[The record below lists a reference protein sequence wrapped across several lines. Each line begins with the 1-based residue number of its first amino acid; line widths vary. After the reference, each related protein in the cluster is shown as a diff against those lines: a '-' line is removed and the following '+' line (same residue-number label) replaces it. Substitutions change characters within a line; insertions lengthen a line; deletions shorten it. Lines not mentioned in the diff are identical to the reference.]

1 MCKSE
6 NRQSMTSSIY
16 DYDPTGYREWF
27 VNSLRWKYGDTNFA
41 DVQTNQAIQDVIA
54 VSVLEA
60 QIPYTFY
67 TINKTNNL
75 LYMRERAIGAA
86 TPPTTDPY
94 ATVTIV
100 PGNYNS
106 GNIGAAIQ
114 AAIAAAGLTGSYTVA
129 FSIISGKLT
138 LSSSNKQFD
147 LLTAIPTASPSTWDD
162 SPGWLPK
169 CCCTPIGL
177 EFYNRTNYVNVTSI
191 TFPNVVSL
199 SGPSW
204 IMLRGTFGV
213 GGADNLILCDDGT
226 VANLGNVLAA
236 IPVNTVPGST
246 ISWRN
251 NAPRGGFFKVT
262 ADSVETARFWLTSG
276 DDDAPLDLNGQ
287 PFQFKLAFLV
297 KSSGGSTAS
306 GSAYTKDRNVRTSYR
321 P

>member
-1 MCKSE
+1 MS
-6 NRQSMTSSIY
+6 SSIY

-41 DVQTNQAIQDVIA
+41 DVQTNESIQDVLA

-60 QIPYTFY
+60 QVPYTFY

-75 LYMRERAIGAA
+75 LYMRERATGSSA
-86 TPPTTDPY
+86 PPTTDPY
-94 ATVTIV
+94 TTVTIV
-100 PGNYNS
+100 SGNYNS
-106 GNIGAAIQ
+106 GNIGTAIQ
-114 AAIAAAGLTGSYTVA
+114 AAIAAAGLTGNYSVS

-138 LSSSNKQFD
+138 IASSNRLFD
-147 LLTAIPTASPSTWDD
+147 ILTALPTLPASSWDD
-162 SPGWLPK
+162 APGWLPY

-177 EFYNRTNYVNVTSI
+177 EFYNRHNYINVSLL

-204 IMLRGTFGV
+204 VMLRGTFGV

-246 ISWRN
+246 ITWRN
-251 NAPRGGFFKVT
+251 NAPRGGFFHVSAPT
-262 ADSVETARFWLTSG
+262 IETARFWLTSG
-276 DDDAPLDLNGQ
+276 DDDTPLDLNGQ
-287 PFQFKLAFLV
+287 PFQFKLGFLV
-297 KSSGGSTAS
+297 KSGGGSVAN
-306 GSAYTKDRNVRTSYR
+306 GSAYTSDRNVRTSYR
-321 P
+321 A